1 MSFQDIE
8 AQTGPRRA
16 PLGGAA
22 NPKDAAFLSL
32 QSSLSMQVFKI
43 NANVQGI
50 SKLVDQL
57 GTARDNGAVRKG
69 LYVWRSVS
77 TVSLTGVGKA
87 TT

>member
-16 PLGGAA
+16 ATVGRAA
-22 NPKDAAFLSL
+22 GNPKDAAFLQL

-57 GTARDNGAVRKG
+57 GTARDTGAVRKG
-69 LYVWRSVS
+69 LYVLGLWSN
-77 TVSLTGVGKA
+77 GVWG
-87 TT
+87 